1 MSYIEVT
8 KMKRRDF
15 VTHMNSAESQPGGS
29 RGQQRKEE
37 ARKILL
43 ERDFDRLGRWV
54 KTERMAV
61 RTLSSLLFD
70 GDRLVCW
77 RAAEALG
84 RVAAL
89 ECERDPEKIRR
100 LLRRLFWQ
108 LNDESGN
115 LGWYAPQA
123 IAEILANAPSFLA
136 EHARVLVS
144 FLPEEPF
151 EIGVRWGLARIA
163 AMDKKV
169 FEDTVA
175 GELLLRSLSE
185 PDKDLLGF
193 TLYALKALE
202 VKVDPADIAPF
213 KTDPHE
219 LEIYSWRTGEFG
231 KTTIARL
238 ADELL

>member
-1 MSYIEVT
+1 
-8 KMKRRDF
+8 
-15 VTHMNSAESQPGGS
+15 MNSAESQPGGS
-29 RGQQRKEE
+29 RGRQRKEE

-43 ERDFDRLGRWV
+43 ARNFSDLQTWYESER
-54 KTERMAV
+54 TAV

-70 GDRLVCW
+70 ADRLVCW

-84 RVAAL
+84 RTAAL
-89 ECERDPEKIRR
+89 ENERDPEIVQR

-123 IAEILANAPSFLA
+123 IAEILANTPAFLT

-163 AMDKKV
+163 AVDKKV
-169 FEDTVA
+169 FADTAA

-193 TLYALKALE
+193 TLYTLKALE
-202 VKVDPADIAPF
+202 VKIDPAEIEPF
-213 KTDPHE
+213 KSDPHE
-219 LEIYSWRTGEFG
+219 LEIYSWETGEFE
-231 KTTIARL
+231 KTTVVHL
-238 ADELL
+238 AAKLLNQ